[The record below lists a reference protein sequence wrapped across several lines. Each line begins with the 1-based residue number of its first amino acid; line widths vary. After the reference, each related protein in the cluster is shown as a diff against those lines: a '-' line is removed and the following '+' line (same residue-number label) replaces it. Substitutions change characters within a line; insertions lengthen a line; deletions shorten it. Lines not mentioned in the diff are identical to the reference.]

1 VAVNLAAALATGAS
15 KVALIDLNLDAG
27 DVSTFL
33 NITSAYNL
41 SSLTKNIERLDDN
54 FLMSVMVRHSSG
66 PFVLT
71 DAPEFD
77 EKLSITPDRV
87 HRVLNILKGIFD
99 YVIVDCVGPIAGCNV
114 PILHDSGVILF
125 TATGDK
131 PSIHS
136 IKRHLKRLELRGIH
150 PGAVKLILNRYTPNS
165 NPDVNLDRKSRT
177 NPIENPVFQVIPD
190 HYEDVIDSINKGVP
204 VVSLLPHSGVSMAI
218 RELARNIGR
227 VFNKRAA

>member
-77 EKLSITPDRV
+77 ENLTITPDRV
-87 HRVLNILKGIFD
+87 HRILNIMKGIFD
-99 YVIVDCVGPIAGCNV
+99 YVIVDCFGPFAGCNV
-114 PILHDSGVILF
+114 PILRDSSVILF

-131 PSIHS
+131 PSMNN

-150 PGAVKLILNRYTPNS
+150 PDTVKLILNRYTPNS
-165 NPDVNLDRKSRT
+165 NPDVN
-177 NPIENPVFQVIPD
+177 
-190 HYEDVIDSINKGVP
+190 IDGIAKTPYVACC
-204 VVSLLPHSGVSMAI
+204 V
-218 RELARNIGR
+218 
-227 VFNKRAA
+227 K